1 MLQSEGR
8 ERIVPYLHETIQELI
23 IIPSAKSVCPPV
35 EDLKR
40 MPLVSDFALSSS

>member
-35 EDLKR
+35 KELKR
-40 MPLVSDFALSSS
+40 MPLVSDFAPSSS

>member
-35 EDLKR
+35 EKLKH
-40 MPLVSDFALSSS
+40 MPLVPDFALSSS